1 MSSSVR
7 LEHCVYWTFKIPYT
21 KIRFCTY
28 FGQVIFNKNRKEK
41 LELIDGLQLR
51 KPNAPPLPK
60 VSQVSVFQKQ
70 TVEVRIAS
78 HLLWSSL
85 WATKM
90 DSMWWF
96 CFLCIA
102 GGSFNLGWE
111 RSCFRHQ
118 LCTKAQG
125 VSFSKQ
131 IYVSLDKKKSSHPL
145 LTALKRKECVKMNE
159 CQTFSCMCNGYTLTA
174 FRNAIVDGLTSWR
187 LHKFWKG
194 VFF

>member
-1 MSSSVR
+1 MLSCFLKPWSLHLPRFCLIFFMSSSVR

-85 WATKM
+85 WATKT

-111 RSCFRHQ
+111 WSCFRYQ

-131 IYVSLDKKKSSHPL
+131 IYMSLDKTRPSHPP
-145 LTALKRKECVKMNE
+145 LTALKRKKL
-159 CQTFSCMCNGYTLTA
+159 CQDEWMSNLLMH
-174 FRNAIVDGLTSWR
+174 V
-187 LHKFWKG
+187 
-194 VFF
+194 